1 MNYLTT
7 TQFKDIIADIEND
20 NEPKKDWKYKG
31 SKPSIVLFSADWCFP
46 CKSVTP
52 ILEELERDNIFSLYK
67 VDTDEEYELS
77 KFFNIRSI
85 PTLLFVPVKG
95 EPVAHTGSFPKSELK
110 KFITKY
116 FGE

>member
-7 TQFKDIIADIEND
+7 KQFKETIFDIGTEENPKDIE
-20 NEPKKDWKYKG
+20 YKG
-31 SKPSIVLFSADWCFP
+31 TRPCVVLFSADWCFP

-52 ILEELERDNIFSLYK
+52 ILEELEKENNFNLYK

-85 PTLLFVPVKG
+85 PTMLFVPVKG
-95 EPVAHTGSFPKSELK
+95 EPVAHTGAFPKNEIK
-110 KFITKY
+110 KFIAKY
-116 FGE
+116 FNE